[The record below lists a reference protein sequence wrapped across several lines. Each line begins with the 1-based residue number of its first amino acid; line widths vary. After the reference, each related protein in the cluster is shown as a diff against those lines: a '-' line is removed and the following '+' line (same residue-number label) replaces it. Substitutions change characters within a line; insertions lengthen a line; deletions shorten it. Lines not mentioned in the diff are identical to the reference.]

1 MRFYTAKRR
10 PPVIQIVS
18 LIDILAILLIFF
30 IVTTT
35 FKRDEPQ
42 LSIQLPESK
51 TAEQIPSQVEPIIL
65 AVTKEGRF
73 SIGEDSFESI
83 EGLVPALIA
92 IKEAGNQD
100 LLAMKADEGAP
111 FGAIIKV
118 IDAMQ
123 EAGYENLPTF
133 AQPPET
139 P

>member
-35 FKRDEPQ
+35 FKQDEPQ
-42 LSIQLPESK
+42 LSIELPPSK
-51 TAEQIPSQVEPIIL
+51 TAEQVPAQVEPVIL
-65 AVTKEGRF
+65 VVSKEGRF
-73 SIGEDSFESI
+73 GIGDEMFDTVDDLVLALVQLKE
-83 EGLVPALIA
+83 EG
-92 IKEAGNQD
+92 KQD
-100 LLAMKADEGAP
+100 MVAMKADEGAP

-133 AQPPET
+133 AKPLET